1 MRAAAG
7 YGEPVKKSART
18 GSSAGAAALAVAL
31 VLSLAGCSGSSG
43 DSGPP
48 KNPTRSATPKATP
61 TPLGLYVALGDS
73 YTSGPG
79 IPDQVGKPAGC
90 DRSSRN
96 YPALI
101 AQKLKLAATAVRDLS
116 CSGATI
122 ADLAAPQVTTDGTNP
137 AQLSALA
144 PGTALVTLGIG
155 GNDVDFAGVL
165 SRCVELDVIPAMFG
179 SKLMPDLTP
188 CRAYY
193 TSGGV
198 DQLQQKIQAAAGPL
212 ATALAQIKQRAPH
225 ARVYVVGYPALLPAT
240 GTTCADTLG
249 VTSGDV
255 AYLSA
260 EELRLNS
267 MLRQAA
273 QAAEATYVD
282 TYTPSVGHD
291 ACSAAAS
298 RWIEPLLVGS
308 SGVPL
313 HPNALGEQGMADAV
327 ERAIST
333 AG

>member
-1 MRAAAG
+1 M
-7 YGEPVKKSART
+7 KSARNGSPT
-18 GSSAGAAALAVAL
+18 GAVALALALAL
-31 VLSLAGCSGSSG
+31 VLSSAACSGSPSDG
-43 DSGPP
+43 GP
-48 KNPTRSATPKATP
+48 KNPTHTATPKATP
-61 TPLGLYVALGDS
+61 KPLGPYVALGDS

-79 IPDQVGKPAGC
+79 IPDQVGEPAGC
-90 DRSSRN
+90 SRSSRN

-101 AQKLKLAATAVRDLS
+101 AQKLNLAATAVRDLS
-116 CSGATI
+116 CSGARI
-122 ADLAAPQVTTDGTNP
+122 VDLAAPQVTTDGTNP
-137 AQLSALA
+137 AQLSALS

-165 SRCVELDVIPAMFG
+165 SRCVEMDVIPAMFG

-198 DQLQQKIQAAAGPL
+198 DQLQQKIQDAAGPL

-225 ARVYVVGYPALLPAT
+225 ARVYVIGYPALLPAT

-249 VTSGDV
+249 ITSGDV
-255 AYLSA
+255 AYLSG

-273 QAAEATYVD
+273 QGADATYVD

-298 RWIEPLLVGS
+298 RWIEPLLGGS
-308 SGVPL
+308 SGTPL

-327 ERAIST
+327 EHAIAA